1 MGAKPNLSGW
11 KGRDVR
17 LGSREYF
24 DRVAREWD
32 VMREGF
38 FSERV
43 REAALNAAGVRPG
56 GLAADVGAG
65 TGFITEGLLQKGLRV
80 IAVDL
85 SEAMLAVLKEKFGG
99 GGIDCRIGDAED
111 LPIADGEVDYVF
123 ANMCLHHV
131 ESPPAAIKEMARAL
145 APGGRLV
152 ITDLDEHGYEFL
164 RSEQHDR
171 WLGFKR
177 EDVRRWFTEA
187 GLKEV
192 KVDCVGEDCCAESS
206 CGCGRAV
213 IGIFVASGVK

>member
-1 MGAKPNLSGW
+1 MSG
-11 KGRDVR
+11 KD
-17 LGSREYF
+17 YF
-24 DRVAREWD
+24 HRVAREWD
-32 VMREGF
+32 EMRQGF
-38 FSERV
+38 FSDRV

-56 GLAADVGAG
+56 RLAADVGAG
-65 TGFITEGLLQKGLRV
+65 TGFITEGLLQRGLRV

-85 SEAMLAVLKEKFGG
+85 SEAMLAVLAEKFGHEV
-99 GGIDCRIGDAED
+99 DYRLGDAEA

-152 ITDLDEHGYEFL
+152 ITDLDKHEYEFL
-164 RSEQHDR
+164 RTEQHDR

-192 KVDCVGEDCCAESS
+192 KVDCLGEDCCAESD
-206 CGCGRAV
+206 CGCDKAA
-213 IGIFVASGVK
+213 ISIFVASGVK